1 MSFITA
7 ISLSILIRQITLN
20 SLNDNSHKIFFVSL
34 VDLAKYIGAFNI
46 SAKENGFLN
55 NPLGKN
61 LLDGGAPFYRLYK
74 CK

>member
-1 MSFITA
+1 MNFVTA

-20 SLNDNSHKIFFVSL
+20 NLNDKGHKIFSVSL

-46 SAKENGFLN
+46 SAKENGFLR